1 MMRILLSALAVLLLG
16 CSKYDNQP
24 PQPPETPAAIDAAH
38 YQSSKFTLD
47 GRDPSAGTLTIK
59 SQATVK
65 VRGEVLLAAG
75 KGRNDFMDG
84 TVSLVRAA
92 DNDAGEEV
100 VDYAF
105 LKAVKEPTPG
115 VLLLEADWTPNAPP
129 GQYELRMTSCPLG
142 GLRLEFPQTVIAR
155 SVVDVVQ

>member
-1 MMRILLSALAVLLLG
+1 MRIVLSTLAVLLLG

-24 PQPPETPAAIDAAH
+24 PRSPENPPAIDAAH
-38 YQSSKFTLD
+38 YQSSKFTVD

-59 SQATVK
+59 AQSTVK
-65 VRGEVLLAAG
+65 VRGEVVVAPG
-75 KGRNDFMDG
+75 KRRGDFLDG

-105 LKAVKEPTPG
+105 LKAVKEPKPG
-115 VLLLEADWTPNAPP
+115 VLLLEADWMPNAPP

-142 GLRLEFPQTVIAR
+142 GLRIEFPQTVIAR
-155 SVVDVVQ
+155 SVVEVVQ